1 MTSRDLPSDNYVVTG
16 GSCVRA
22 CGGGFHEVEENGVHR
37 CKECEGPCPK
47 GRQQVTEATE
57 VTEVRLDQCTLTAP
71 LSLSAACDGLG
82 VGALVNT
89 IAINASNIESFRNCT
104 KINGDVS
111 ILGIS
116 FKG

>member
-1 MTSRDLPSDNYVVTG
+1 MTLAVLLSDNYVVTG

-22 CGGGFHEVEENGVHR
+22 CGGGFHEVEENGIHR

-47 GRQQVTEATE
+47 GRQQVTGGTGGH
-57 VTEVRLDQCTLTAP
+57 LDPCTLTVLLCLP
-71 LSLSAACDGLG
+71 AACDGLG
-82 VGALVNT
+82 VGTLVNT

-111 ILGIS
+111 IFEIS

>member
-1 MTSRDLPSDNYVVTG
+1 MTSLDLPSDNYVVTG

-22 CGGGFHEVEENGVHR
+22 CSGGFHEVKENGVHR

-47 GRQQVTEATE
+47 GRQQVTE

-89 IAINASNIESFRNCT
+89 IAINASNIELFRNCT